1 MYPLSLE
8 AFAYLEVWSLGHDGL
23 VVLSVEAQAL
33 LSNFLCVGSPSLLSD
48 DADDG
53 YQGELQVYKNWI
65 L

>member
-1 MYPLSLE
+1 
-8 AFAYLEVWSLGHDGL
+8 
-23 VVLSVEAQAL
+23 VLSVEAQAL